1 MQSTSTLN
9 TGTEITFYYLVFVL
23 APVIG
28 YESIWFCGDDFG
40 HQTFNDYYLNR
51 MDDFRGYAKDNFEVI
66 GFMSDSATSDDLTL
80 ISRLRNILV
89 EAITKQVLL
98 PKIIVFVP
106 DDDIIVFLNYAEY
119 GIFKCLGRIVN
130 WIMREHNR
138 IIESYK
144 EYLPLKAKKYSYTQ
158 LHWIQAPTHDNFNNN
173 LMQQKF
179 NYALSTQAQNH
190 EHTWALQLKK
200 VWDPHNHSL
209 FKKED
214 NEYTVEG
221 IKTYWEAVDKML
233 KYADTI
239 LLKKPNKPKAS
250 QSLIQERQNLDTYN
264 KRESSPS
271 RDRPS
276 NQHHNRWR
284 SDTYHW
290 NRLDKDHN
298 RPHHPHSHSRDR
310 PDRPRSHHATST
322 DNYRPQS
329 HSREYT
335 DFDRY

>member
-1 MQSTSTLN
+1 M
-9 TGTEITFYYLVFVL
+9 
-23 APVIG
+23 IG

-40 HQTFNDYYLNR
+40 HQTFNDYCLNR
-51 MDDFRGYAKDNFEVI
+51 MDDFHGYAKDNFEVI

-106 DDDIIVFLNYAEY
+106 DDDIIVFLNYVEY
-119 GIFKCLGRIVN
+119 GISKCLGRIVD

-144 EYLPLKAKKYSYTQ
+144 EYLPLKAKKYSYPQ
-158 LHWIQAPTHDNFNNN
+158 LIWIKALTHDNFNNN
-173 LMQQKF
+173 LMLQKF

-200 VWDPHNHSL
+200 IWDPHNHSL
-209 FKKED
+209 FNKED
-214 NEYTVEG
+214 NKYTVEG
-221 IKTYWEAVDKML
+221 IKTYWEAVDKTL

-250 QSLIQERQNLDTYN
+250 QSSTQERRNSDTYN
-264 KRESSPS
+264 KREISPS
-271 RDRPS
+271 HDGTL
-276 NQHHNRWR
+276 NQRHNKWH

-290 NRLDKDHN
+290 NRFDRDHS
-298 RPHHPHSHSRDR
+298 RPHNPRSHSRDR
-310 PDRPRSHHATST
+310 PDRLCSHHTTSA

-329 HSREYT
+329 HSCEYT